1 MPCLLPRNCNQSDE
15 LKEDMM
21 DKVNVGVIG
30 CGKISGIYLKNC
42 SQIFDSL
49 EVVACADLVPE
60 LARARAEEFQI
71 ARACS
76 VEELLA
82 DPEIEI
88 VVDLT
93 APWAHPEVNR
103 HILNAGKHVYTE
115 KPFALTSEDADSVL
129 TLAQSKGLRV
139 GSAPDTF
146 LGGGLQT
153 CRRLIDDGAIGI
165 PYAASGLILMRSPY
179 DTSRPNFQSYLQ
191 LGWDPLF
198 DMAPYY
204 LTALVNL
211 LGPVRK
217 VAGFTTNVRPSIT
230 VDNPASP
237 LHGKTVP
244 VAAPLNT
251 VATLEFTGG
260 AVATLQAA
268 KESFGYTPRL
278 EIYGTEGILYANDP
292 NMFGGTI
299 QIKRSDGTLEEMP
312 YSHGYSENSR
322 GIGIAD
328 MAYGIRTGRAH
339 RANGELA
346 RHVIDITLGIFESAK
361 SERHVAL
368 TTSCERP
375 APLPLGLN
383 HGELDQ

>member
-1 MPCLLPRNCNQSDE
+1 MQ
-15 LKEDMM
+15 
-21 DKVNVGVIG
+21 KVKVGVIG
-30 CGKISGIYLKNC
+30 CGQISSIYLKNC
-42 SQIFDSL
+42 AQTFVNL
-49 EVVACADLVPE
+49 EVAACADLVPE
-60 LARARAEEFQI
+60 LARKRAEEFQI
-71 ARACS
+71 SRACT

-88 VVDLT
+88 VLDLT
-93 APWAHPEVNR
+93 IPWAHPEVNQK
-103 HILNAGKHVYTE
+103 ILQAGKHVYTE
-115 KPFALTSEDADSVL
+115 KPFALNAADADQVL
-129 TLAQSKGLRV
+129 DLARTKNLRV

-153 CRRLIDDGAIGI
+153 CRKLIDDGAIGI
-165 PYAASGLILMRSPY
+165 PYAASGLILMGNAY
-179 DTSRPNFQSYLQ
+179 DGMRPNFKSYLQ

-217 VAGFTTNVRPSIT
+217 VTGFTNKVHETIT
-230 VDNPASP
+230 VTNPQSP
-237 LHGKTVP
+237 NYGETVP
-244 VAAPLNT
+244 VVAPMNT
-251 VATLEFTGG
+251 AATLEFATG

-278 EIYGTEGILYANDP
+278 EIYGTEGILYVNDP
-292 NMFGGTI
+292 NMFGGDI
-299 QIKRSDGTLEEMP
+299 RIKQRDGTIREIA

-328 MAYGIRTGRAH
+328 MAYSIRSGRPH

-346 RHVIDITLGIFESAK
+346 RHVLDITLGIFESAK
-361 SERHVAL
+361 TERHIAL
-368 TTSCERP
+368 TTRCERP
-375 APLPLGLN
+375 APLPLGLKQ
-383 HGELDQ
+383 GELDA